1 MAPTESAL
9 NTIFVYGALMNGC
22 ELHQHM
28 RGAEFL
34 GRASVSGLLYST
46 GRYPGLKDGSGVV
59 RGELF
64 RFSDIAVA
72 LEVLDEVEGYDPLD
86 PAASEYV
93 RDIRSVRLEE
103 GPTQPAWVYLY
114 NREVEDGQRIASG
127 MWVSRS

>member
-1 MAPTESAL
+1 
-9 NTIFVYGALMNGC
+9 MNGC

-34 GRASVSGLLYST
+34 GRATVAGLLYSA

-93 RDIRSVRLEE
+93 REMRSVRLEA
-103 GPTQPAWVYLY
+103 GPTLPAWVYLY
-114 NREVEDGQRIASG
+114 NREVEDGQRIPTG
-127 MWVSRS
+127 VWVNRS

>member
-1 MAPTESAL
+1 MS
-9 NTIFVYGALMNGC
+9 GC

-34 GRASVSGLLYST
+34 GRASVAGLLYSA
-46 GRYPGLKDGSGVV
+46 GRYPGLKDGPGVV

-86 PAASEYV
+86 PTASEYV
-93 RDIRSVRLEE
+93 REARSVRLDE
-103 GPTQPAWVYLY
+103 GATQLAWVYLY
-114 NREVEDGQRIASG
+114 NRDVESGQRIASG
-127 MWVSRS
+127 IWVNRS